1 MEFWNWSIWPAWISS
16 SFLGKKQGWK
26 KKKSSW
32 RKESE
37 NLLDLPAA
45 KSSCGAWIGG
55 TFGKQLFHA
64 SSFSRVES
72 PRGIWAVANKETLV
86 AAGVVKMWNA
96 PPSRLLFL
104 CTRAPSLSLWKER
117 RARGERA
124 PGCILLAR
132 LAIAPRRNSPLWAV
146 KHSARG

>member
-1 MEFWNWSIWPAWISS
+1 MKFWNWSIWPAWISS

-32 RKESE
+32 RKEFE

-104 CTRAPSLSLWKER
+104 CTRAPSLSLSLKGEESKR
-117 RARGERA
+117 RARA
-124 PGCILLAR
+124 WVYTFSAAR
-132 LAIAPRRNSPLWAV
+132 HRS
-146 KHSARG
+146 SAKFAALGR